1 MDLAFPAHLPVFEV
15 SPILIALLAVAHAP
29 TVSTPLDPTLLTQQG
44 LPIQEEITLF
54 ITDRT
59 TRQVGTFHAA
69 LELAE
74 FALLGGGVEEV
85 GEVIVA
91 LVAVS

>member
-1 MDLAFPAHLPVFEV
+1 MDLTFPAHLSIFEV
-15 SPILIALLAVAHAP
+15 SPILMALLAVAHIP
-29 TVSTPLDPTLLTQQG
+29 TVSALLNPTLLTQQG
-44 LPIQEEITLF
+44 LPIQEEIMLF

-59 TRQVGTFHAA
+59 TRQVGTFQAA